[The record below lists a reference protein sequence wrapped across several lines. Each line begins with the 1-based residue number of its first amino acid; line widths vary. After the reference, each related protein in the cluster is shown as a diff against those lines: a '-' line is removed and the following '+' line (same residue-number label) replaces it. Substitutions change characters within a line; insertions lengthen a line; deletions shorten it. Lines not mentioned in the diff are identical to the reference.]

1 MSDHD
6 DRDSLYGRNLWR
18 DRKDRLAAG
27 REGGFHAREDELS
40 AFADSHELLDDDRAI
55 VELMRRDVN
64 LRTGGS
70 KGRRRRRQ
78 PAKSKQDMNR
88 AATAGRTGVLSRIG
102 RPAIG
107 LEVRVY
113 VQTSIA
119 QRTRELLAAHGVTL
133 AQIFDDYARRLAAHG
148 A

>member
-1 MSDHD
+1 MSAHD

-18 DRKDRLAAG
+18 ERKDRLTAG
-27 REGGFHAREDELS
+27 LEGGFHVREDELS
-40 AFADSHELLDDDRAI
+40 AFADSHELLDDDGAI
-55 VELMRRDVN
+55 AELMRRDVN
-64 LRTGGS
+64 FRTGGS

-119 QRTRELLAAHGVTL
+119 QRTRELLAANGVTL
-133 AQIFDDYARRLAAHG
+133 AQVFDDYARRLAAHG

>member
-6 DRDSLYGRNLWR
+6 DQGSLYGRNLCR
-18 DRKDRLAAG
+18 HRKDRLAAG
-27 REGGFHAREDELS
+27 REGGFHPRADELS
-40 AFADSHELLDDDRAI
+40 AFADSNELLDDDREIA
-55 VELMRRDVN
+55 ELMRRDVN

-78 PAKSKQDMNR
+78 PAKSKQDMDR
-88 AATAGRTGVLSRIG
+88 AATAGRTGVLSRVG

-133 AQIFDDYARRLAAHG
+133 AQIFDDYARRLTAHG

>member
-1 MSDHD
+1 MSDRD

-18 DRKDRLAAG
+18 DRKDHLAAG
-27 REGGFHAREDELS
+27 RDDGFRAREDELS

-55 VELMRRDVN
+55 AELMRRDVN

-78 PAKSKQDMNR
+78 PAKSKRDMNR
-88 AATAGRTGVLSRIG
+88 AATAGSTRVLSRIG

-119 QRTRELLAAHGVTL
+119 HRTRELLVEHGVTL
-133 AQIFDDYARRLAAHG
+133 AQIFDEYARRLAAHG

>member
-1 MSDHD
+1 MSEHD

-18 DRKDRLAAG
+18 DRKDRLTAG
-27 REGGFHAREDELS
+27 IEGGFHAREDDLS
-40 AFADSHELLDDDRAI
+40 AFADPHELLDDDRAI

-64 LRTGGS
+64 LRVGGS
-70 KGRRRRRQ
+70 KGRRRRP
-78 PAKSKQDMNR
+78 PAKSKQEMNR

-133 AQIFDDYARRLAAHG
+133 AQIFDDYARRLAARG

>member
-27 REGGFHAREDELS
+27 LEGGFHAREDDLS
-40 AFADSHELLDDDRAI
+40 AFADSHELLDDDGAI
-55 VELMRRDVN
+55 AELMRRDVN

-70 KGRRRRRQ
+70 KGRRRRR
-78 PAKSKQDMNR
+78 PPKSKQDLNR
-88 AATAGRTGVLSRIG
+88 AAAAGRTGVLSRIG

-119 QRTRELLAAHGVTL
+119 QRTRDVLAAHGVTL
-133 AQIFDDYARRLAAHG
+133 AQVFDDYARRLAAHG